1 MTGLALRLAKV
12 VLEGYLAANGEAASW
27 TKLEK
32 KYGTKEATQI
42 WKAVLGKNPPK
53 AAPAAKPKAEPVAE
67 AKPKPKPKPKPEPV
81 VEEEEEV
88 VDATAAVAQP
98 AAATDDFAAIK
109 KFRNSADCSKWPVTV
124 QISNVGFRG
133 KNITWDEAP
142 GQREARKWN
151 VKQGSKS
158 VNGECI
164 LLLPSRGEAGMF
176 DYLRVGQK
184 DKITS
189 NLYPGHEGPG
199 FFAPWVPTKGEKCGF
214 CIATIS
220 RDKNHAKMQ
229 ERSNVVWFTWP

>member
-1 MTGLALRLAKV
+1 MKKRNSLWMAFVKIL
-12 VLEGYLAANGEAASW
+12 GY
-27 TKLEK
+27 
-32 KYGTKEATQI
+32 
-42 WKAVLGKNPPK
+42 VPPK
-53 AAPAAKPKAEPVAE
+53 PLAETVTDQDDAPDAAYAEPAPSETVVA
-67 AKPKPKPKPKPEPV
+67 P
-81 VEEEEEV
+81 
-88 VDATAAVAQP
+88 
-98 AAATDDFAAIK
+98 DDFAAIK

-164 LLLPSRGEAGMF
+164 LLIPSRGEAGMF

-199 FFAPWVPTKGEKCGF
+199 FFAPWVPTRGEKCGF

-220 RDKNHAKMQ
+220 RDRGHAKMQ